1 MQNHYN
7 YSFDNITNTYNFNT
21 KNNILYRVAFVVDET
36 FATISN
42 QKVENFYQLVIE
54 KATNE
59 IEPYDSFVSKTI
71 EKIIEKF
78 FNNSQNSLIYF
89 CSDEKNKAEKRFK
102 IFHRWYLKSTYRNL
116 ISKIDNT
123 VEYSINEKEIMKI
136 FTSFLYHNDNP
147 DKTLLINIFNKIE
160 DYLNDEK

>member
-1 MQNHYN
+1 MQDHYN
-7 YSFDNITNTYNFNT
+7 YSFDNITNTYNFST

-42 QKVENFYQLVIE
+42 KKVENIYQLIIE

-59 IEPYDSFVSKTI
+59 IEPYDSFVWKTI

-78 FNNSQNSLIYF
+78 FINSQNSLIYF

-102 IFHRWYLKSTYRNL
+102 IFHRWYLKSKYKNL

-123 VEYSINEKEIMKI
+123 VEYSINEIEVMKI
-136 FTSFLYHNDNP
+136 FTSFLFHNDNP
-147 DKTLLINIFNKIE
+147 NKTFLINTFNKIE
-160 DYLNDEK
+160 DYLNEEK

>member
-1 MQNHYN
+1 LQNHYN

-42 QKVENFYQLVIE
+42 QKVENIYQLVIE

-89 CSDEKNKAEKRFK
+89 CSDEKTKRK
-102 IFHRWYLKSTYRNL
+102 NVLKSF
-116 ISKIDNT
+116 IDG
-123 VEYSINEKEIMKI
+123 I
-136 FTSFLYHNDNP
+136 
-147 DKTLLINIFNKIE
+147 
-160 DYLNDEK
+160 